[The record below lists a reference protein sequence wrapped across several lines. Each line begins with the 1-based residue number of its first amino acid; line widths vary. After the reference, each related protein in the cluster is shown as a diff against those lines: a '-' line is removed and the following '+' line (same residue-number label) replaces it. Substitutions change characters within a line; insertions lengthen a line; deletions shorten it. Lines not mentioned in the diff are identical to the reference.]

1 MSAFVLGGSA
11 IVPSLLLLWYILARD
26 KNPEPRSLLVKTFLL
41 GVFIC
46 LPVALLEEVIQ
57 GLLRPWLS
65 GMWRAAWLEALF
77 VAAIPEEVF
86 KFLVLF
92 GYVWRKPAFNEPLD
106 GVVYGATA
114 SLGFATLENIFY
126 VSEGGMGVALARALS
141 SVPAHAFFGV
151 VMGAHTGRARFCETE
166 SERFRLL
173 STGLIGAIALHAAYD
188 AVLLT
193 RSEFVLLMPVV
204 LFVTVFWGRRLYK
217 RLQAEQVRVLPEV
230 TEQILVPEW
239 MRAAG
244 GMGRALPADPS
255 VPSTGLVQI
264 PLEPPVVERT
274 WWSWC
279 KLILGGLGLSFSSFV
294 LLGASMG
301 VSGWKTPWGLAE
313 IVSLGVVLLMVGLPS
328 VGSFLI
334 FRSGLR
340 GPFAPAR
347 GP

>member
-46 LPVALLEEVIQ
+46 GPVALLELAIQ

-65 GMWRAAWLEALF
+65 GMWRQAWLEALF

-114 SLGFATLENIFY
+114 SLGFATLENILY

-151 VMGAHTGRARFCETE
+151 VMGAHTGRARFSESV
-166 SERFRLL
+166 SERLRLL
-173 STGLIGAIALHAAYD
+173 AMGLGGAIALHAAYD
-188 AVLLT
+188 AFLLT
-193 RSEFVLLMPVV
+193 RSGFALLMPVV
-204 LFVTVFWGRRLYK
+204 LFVTVYWGRGLYK
-217 RLQAEQVRVLPEV
+217 RLQAEQVRVVPVV

-244 GMGRALPADPS
+244 GMGRALPTDPTL
-255 VPSTGLVQI
+255 PSSGLVQL
-264 PLEPPVVERT
+264 PLRPPVLART
-274 WWSWC
+274 WWSWL
-279 KLILGGLGLSFSSFV
+279 KLFLGGVGLSFCSLV
-294 LLGASMG
+294 LIMVCVV
-301 VSGWKTPWGLAE
+301 VSEWKTPWDLAE
-313 IVSLGVVLLMVGLPS
+313 LLTFVVSFLLVGLPAA
-328 VGSFLI
+328 GFFLI

-340 GPFAPAR
+340 GPFAPER
-347 GP
+347 ES